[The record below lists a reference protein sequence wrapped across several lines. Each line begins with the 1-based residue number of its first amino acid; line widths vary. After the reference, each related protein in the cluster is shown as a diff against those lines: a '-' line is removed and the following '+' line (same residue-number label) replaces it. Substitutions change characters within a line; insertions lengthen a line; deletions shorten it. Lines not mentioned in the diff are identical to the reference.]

1 MRTELVTSLKRQA
14 TALLL
19 DIERDKDPILIAQHG
34 LPARICWMSRRMSSW
49 SIAWQS
55 SKESRAGALIKDPP
69 GPPKFC
75 PGPRGLAARLDSGA
89 RRQRRDMRRGAF
101 AQRGEVVATFE
112 RRGDPTVGVAVGEF
126 T

>member
-1 MRTELVTSLKRQA
+1 
-14 TALLL
+14 
-19 DIERDKDPILIAQHG
+19 
-34 LPARICWMSRRMSSW
+34 MSSW

-55 SKESRAGALIKDPP
+55 SKKSRAGALIKDPP

-89 RRQRRDMRRGAF
+89 RRQCHNMRRGAF
-101 AQRGEVVATFE
+101 AQRDNVVTTFE
-112 RRGDPTVGVAVGEF
+112 RRDDPTVGVAVGEF

>member
-55 SKESRAGALIKDPP
+55 SKESRAGALI
-69 GPPKFC
+69 
-75 PGPRGLAARLDSGA
+75 
-89 RRQRRDMRRGAF
+89 
-101 AQRGEVVATFE
+101 
-112 RRGDPTVGVAVGEF
+112 
-126 T
+126 